1 MGTNGD
7 VKFSVDEQSEA
18 IRKRF
23 WSKNYKQCPIC
34 KSENIAV
41 HWWCCGCRF
50 NGDGWGTVVY
60 QCFGKENV
68 KDVKKLE
75 WDKITRK
82 LPGQHG
88 YGFYTSFYY
97 DEEES
102 EPEQY
107 ETNGWTK

>member
-34 KSENIAV
+34 
-41 HWWCCGCRF
+41 
-50 NGDGWGTVVY
+50 WGTVVY

-68 KDVKKLE
+68 NDVKKLE
-75 WDKITRK
+75 WNKITRK

-97 DEEES
+97 DEEGS

>member
-18 IRKRF
+18 IR
-23 WSKNYKQCPIC
+23 
-34 KSENIAV
+34 
-41 HWWCCGCRF
+41 
-50 NGDGWGTVVY
+50 WGTVVY

-68 KDVKKLE
+68 NDVKKLE
-75 WDKITRK
+75 WNKITRK

-97 DEEES
+97 DEEGS